1 MICIKRPKDITSA
14 IPCSSQA
21 YLRNYLQSIM
31 AAYSCKD
38 IRRYG
43 SIYYLNQKNDLSKY
57 LQMGLIKPLHETTFE
72 YCEVVVMKNS
82 YEKIKLFHG
91 CFLCNNDFAVDIF
104 ADIGLLGKEL
114 TDTLLQNN

>member
-43 SIYYLNQKNDLSKY
+43 SIYYLNQKSDLSKY
-57 LQMGLIKPLHETTFE
+57 LQMGLTKPLHETTFE

-82 YEKIKLFHG
+82 HGRIKLFHG